1 MLYFLTYIYVR
12 ILYIYLAFDI
22 LGHDIMTIKKG
33 LNGIT
38 TAYNMTRIKLTPGV
52 IHYSN
57 VIAYNY
63 AGSHTTTSSDGF
75 VVDHKAPMA
84 GVVYDG
90 LGQYL
95 VHCFYNTLFLS
106 NIN

>member
-1 MLYFLTYIYVR
+1 
-12 ILYIYLAFDI
+12 
-22 LGHDIMTIKKG
+22 MTIKKG

-95 VHCFYNTLFLS
+95 VSIIPFFCLIL
-106 NIN
+106 INGTSYTFS